1 MWSVS
6 SVSVTCVIVLAA
18 GLYDIAW
25 RRIPNILPVCLVLVG
40 VVNHL
45 FDRHL
50 GLSATL
56 ATSVFALCFIAWM
69 FGILGGGDVKLLA
82 AAAFSVPPI
91 RVADLILLTALA
103 GGVLSLCYI
112 LMSRLLPR
120 VSPVRPA
127 SRLRRILRTEQR
139 RIVRRLSLPYGVAI
153 ACGSILVMT
162 IR

>member
-1 MWSVS
+1 MWSITSILVAS
-6 SVSVTCVIVLAA
+6 AVVLAA
-18 GLYDIAW
+18 GLYDVAW

-40 VVNHL
+40 IVNHL

-50 GLSATL
+50 GLSAL
-56 ATSVFALCFIAWM
+56 SATCVFSLCFIAWM

-82 AAAFSVPPI
+82 AAAFSVPSN
-91 RVADLILLTALA
+91 RVAELILLTALA

-112 LMSRLLPR
+112 ILSRVLPR
-120 VSPVRPA
+120 VGTARPA

>member
-1 MWSVS
+1 MWLVASTS
-6 SVSVTCVIVLAA
+6 LASLIVLAA

-40 VVNHL
+40 IVNHL

-50 GLSATL
+50 GLSAVL

-82 AAAFSVPPI
+82 AATFSIPAN
-91 RVADLILLTALA
+91 RVADLILVTALA
-103 GGVLSLCYI
+103 GGVLSFCYI
-112 LMSRLLPR
+112 VMSRLLPR

-127 SRLRRILRTEQR
+127 SRLRRILRAEHR

-162 IR
+162 VR